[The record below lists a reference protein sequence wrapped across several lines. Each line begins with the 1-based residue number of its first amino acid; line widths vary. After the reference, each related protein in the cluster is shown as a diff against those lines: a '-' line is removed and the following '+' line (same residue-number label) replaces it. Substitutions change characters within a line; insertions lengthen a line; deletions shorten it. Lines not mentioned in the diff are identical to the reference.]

1 MGIAHRE
8 EEFFL
13 KSLNV
18 EQVFG
23 IIERTDYLFLYY
35 IQECMTESEIE
46 NGVYLSALAEI
57 MELSI
62 PNVSKAVKN
71 LENKGYVTWK
81 LDDKKEKTYIVLT
94 NKAIELGH
102 DQRRKMIEAYEKIQA
117 NIPREDMEVTLQ
129 TLDKIRQLLGEVQ

>member
-13 KSLNV
+13 KSMNV

-23 IIERTDYLFLYY
+23 IIERTDYFFLYY
-35 IQECMTESEIE
+35 IQECMKESEIE
-46 NGVYLSALAEI
+46 NGVYLSALAEK

-71 LENKGYVTWK
+71 LENKGYITWK

-94 NKAIELGH
+94 NKAIELGR
-102 DQRRKMIEAYEKIQA
+102 DQRRKMIEAYEKIQS
-117 NIPREDMEVTLQ
+117 NIRKEDMEVTLS
-129 TLDKIRQLLGEVQ
+129 TLDKIRQLLREV